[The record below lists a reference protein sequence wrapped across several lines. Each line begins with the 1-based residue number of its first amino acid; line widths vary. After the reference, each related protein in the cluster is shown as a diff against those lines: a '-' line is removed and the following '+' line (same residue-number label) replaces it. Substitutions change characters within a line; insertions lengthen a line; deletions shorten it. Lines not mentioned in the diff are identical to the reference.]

1 MHLSRNLLIYT
12 CLIALSNTLI
22 AEELTVKYNF
32 IAIPSINGKGQPL
45 IISGRFTR
53 PNISAATPAVIIV
66 HGSGGVDERGP
77 IYRKALNQQ
86 GIATFELDM
95 WAARGLSGGLSR
107 PKHVKE
113 TLPDIYSSIRY
124 LQQRSDIMSENIGLI
139 GFSWGGVIAMLMS
152 GEQEKGNGLK
162 ALVANYPICWAY
174 NKLAGYPFKQLR
186 AEADLL
192 IISGKE
198 DRYDAPN
205 DCEKLVSTLPET
217 QQSQVTLL
225 ELDNA
230 THAFELPRYEGSF
243 YDPFAYQGRGGDVPI
258 RYNPIA
264 TQQALTTASLFFKI
278 NLQ

>member
-1 MHLSRNLLIYT
+1 MRFSRNLFIFT
-12 CLIALSNTLI
+12 FVIALSNTSI

-32 IAIPSINGKGQPL
+32 VAVPSITSEGQPL
-45 IISGRFTR
+45 TISGRFTR

-77 IYRKALNQQ
+77 LYRKAINQQ

-124 LQQRSDIMSENIGLI
+124 LQQRSDIMAENIGLI
-139 GFSWGGVIAMLMS
+139 GFSWGGVVAMLMS

-174 NKLAGYPFKQLR
+174 NKLAGYPFEQLR
-186 AEADLL
+186 TEAALL
-192 IISGKE
+192 IIAGKE

-205 DCEKLVSTLPET
+205 DCGKLISTLPKI
-217 QQSQVTLL
+217 QQGQITLL

-230 THAFELPRYEGSF
+230 THAFELSRFERSF

-258 RYNPIA
+258 RYNPAA
-264 TQQALTTASLFFKI
+264 TQQALTTASLFFKV